1 MVAIMDRRQL
11 VLLVSA
17 VATLQVCVSAS
28 TCKIP
33 SRFWCDSQ
41 QVALE
46 CGVYEQCK
54 KFQWDLH
61 HDAALVD
68 FTLYYESLCPDCKN
82 FITTM
87 LYPTYV
93 KLASITNLTLVP
105 YGNADERQVDN
116 RWVFQCQHGPEECV
130 GNIIATCTIAIVKD
144 ITVYFPF
151 LNCMEGSSQSPKAA
165 AQQCATKFPV
175 PLDQIF
181 NCTTSDYGNQLE
193 HDMAV
198 RTDALIPRHEYVP
211 WVTLNGVHTE
221 AIQNEAQSNLPKLLC
236 DTYQG
241 VKPPACSSV

>member
-1 MVAIMDRRQL
+1 MDRRQL

-17 VATLQVCVSAS
+17 VATLQVV
-28 TCKIP
+28 
-33 SRFWCDSQ
+33 SQ

-46 CGVYEQCK
+46 CGVNEQCK
-54 KFQWDLH
+54 NLQALH
-61 HDAALVD
+61 QDPAPVNIS
-68 FTLYYESLCPDCKN
+68 LYYESLCPYSKA
-82 FITTM
+82 FIINK
-87 LYPTYV
+87 LYPTYL

-105 YGNADERQVDN
+105 YGNANERQVDN